1 MERGEE
7 SKIAERQRGRVC
19 VRQSVAERGGN
30 VSCKMGIKRNI
41 MGEIGI
47 RLRG

>member
-19 VRQSVAERGGN
+19 ARQSVAERGGN
-30 VSCKMGIKRNI
+30 IGCKTGSKRNI

-47 RLRG
+47 GLRG